1 MADKKLT
8 QEEHR
13 NPPEEEI
20 ERLSEKV
27 SELEGLVAL
36 KDRELTLRD
45 NRTSE
50 LEQAAAKSDGE
61 IADLKQLLDESG
73 SSLNRLSDDLTQAIS
88 SYKSSVTLANP
99 EIPEELLSGDTISAV
114 NDSLARAKTLVGK
127 VREGLEAEILTTKVP
142 AGAPQRTAPDLS
154 SLSSREKIRYA
165 IGGPSS

>member
-1 MADKKLT
+1 MADKELT

-13 NPPEEEI
+13 SPPEEI

-27 SELEGLVAL
+27 SELEGLASQ

-45 NRTSE
+45 NHISR

-61 IADLKQLLDESG
+61 IAGLKQLLDESG
-73 SSLNRLSDDLTQAIS
+73 SNLNRLNDDLAQAVS

-114 NDSLARAKTLVGK
+114 NDSLAEAKVLVDK